1 MVSRVTKEGIMAPEN
16 SLTLA
21 MDASQLPVV
30 PVRAMKKEHCARDVL
45 YACVD
50 SES

>member
-1 MVSRVTKEGIMAPEN
+1 MAPEN

-21 MDASQLPVV
+21 MDAPRQLPVV
-30 PVRAMKKEHCARDVL
+30 PVGAMKKEHCARDVL
-45 YACVD
+45 YACVG